1 MNGCVKLNFREAE
14 RLETGNQGEV
24 NVQNFFLRKG
34 GGVCG
39 KFPYL

>member
-1 MNGCVKLNFREAE
+1 MDVLKLNLSETE
-14 RLETGNQGEV
+14 CLETGNQGEV
-24 NVQNFFLRKG
+24 NEQNFFLRKG